1 MPTTTRQGGGF
12 LNVRTC
18 AGVSVSSLTQIQYT
32 RVVSQQNF
40 IRDVVELSGSF
51 HIIIPQQSTQNKLA
65 KEKYGN

>member
-1 MPTTTRQGGGF
+1 M
-12 LNVRTC
+12 NVRTC

-32 RVVSQQNF
+32 RVSLLNF

-51 HIIIPQQSTQNKLA
+51 HIIIPQQQSAQNKLA